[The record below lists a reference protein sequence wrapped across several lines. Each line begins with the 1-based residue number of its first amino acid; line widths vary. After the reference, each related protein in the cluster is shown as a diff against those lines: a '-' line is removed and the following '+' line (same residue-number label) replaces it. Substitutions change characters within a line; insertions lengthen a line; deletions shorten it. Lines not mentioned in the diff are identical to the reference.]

1 MAKSFTGNPSND
13 KYNLRTRVK
22 EIEKTGTSGSGDVD
36 LTDAKHGGGGIN
48 IVSGK
53 IVADTDGTG
62 LEISDNKIKLKD
74 SGVVE
79 SKLAANSVTAAKI
92 KNSIIT
98 TSHFNT
104 NILGN
109 GIKIDSSKLT
119 LKLNTESGL
128 TLNTSGLS
136 VDTLFLPTLSP
147 WYEMALKTGW
157 SVYAGDQGYKAEYR
171 FIEYGTERRYF
182 LRGQVKKSS
191 GPTDWDII
199 CDVAGAP
206 NVMLPPQN
214 QHFIVSVNDNDKN
227 PFNFNQWTLQIRG
240 SHNGIASTSGFI
252 LFGKH
257 DDAGRSGEIHE
268 ANNTF
273 SLDGISWWVD
283 KEYYP
288 TTSAATTSGRPSSR
302 LG

>member
-1 MAKSFTGNPSND
+1 MTKRASGEKLPTVNNIH
-13 KYNLRTRVK
+13 KLRGRLTTL
-22 EIEKTGTSGSGDVD
+22 EGADGAGGSLTS
-36 LTDAKHGGGGIN
+36 
-48 IVSGK
+48 
-53 IVADTDGTG
+53 DGPG
-62 LEISDNKIKLKD
+62 LEISDKKIKLKD
-74 SGVVE
+74 LGVVE

-92 KNSIIT
+92 KDSNIT

-109 GIKIDSSKLT
+109 GIIIDSSKLT

-128 TLNTSGLS
+128 TLNGSGLS

-157 SVYAGDQGYKAEYR
+157 SAYASDYGYKVEYR

-182 LRGQVKKSS
+182 LRGHVKKSS

-257 DDAGRSGEIHE
+257 DDADRSEEIHE

-288 TTSAATTSGRPSSR
+288 TTSAATTGYRPASR

>member
-1 MAKSFTGNPSND
+1 MTKRASGEKLPTVNNIH
-13 KYNLRTRVK
+13 KLRVRLTTL
-22 EIEKTGTSGSGDVD
+22 EDGDGAGGSLTS
-36 LTDAKHGGGGIN
+36 
-48 IVSGK
+48 
-53 IVADTDGTG
+53 DGPG
-62 LEISDNKIKLKD
+62 LEISDKKIKLKD
-74 SGVVE
+74 LGVVE

-92 KNSIIT
+92 KDSIIT
-98 TSHFNT
+98 TSHFNA

-128 TLNTSGLS
+128 TLNGSGLS

-157 SVYAGDQGYKAEYR
+157 SAYASEYGYKVEYR
-171 FIEYGTERRYF
+171 FIEYETERRYF
-182 LRGQVKKSS
+182 LRGHVKKSS

-227 PFNFNQWTLQIRG
+227 PFNFNQWTLQIRR
-240 SHNGIASTSGFI
+240 A
-252 LFGKH
+252 KH
-257 DDAGRSGEIHE
+257 DPEFRAELKTKECWYWVRGTCPHGDKCLRRHSGKPGRNPNYKRSKTATRNYFYTTLYI
-268 ANNTF
+268 F
-273 SLDGISWWVD
+273 SRF
-283 KEYYP
+283 Y
-288 TTSAATTSGRPSSR
+288 SS
-302 LG
+302 LVV